1 MKPGVVIAAIVG
13 VAAIAFAIFMIDVDM
28 TDEAS
33 LPNVDVNV
41 EGGDLPEFDAEVG
54 DVDVGSKDVTVT
66 VPTVDVVPPEDEQ
79 VAENK

>member
-41 EGGDLPEFDAEVG
+41 EGGDLPEFEAEVG

>member
-33 LPNVDVNV
+33 LPNADVNV
-41 EGGDLPEFDAEVG
+41 EGGDLPEFEAEVG